1 MLTCWYRF
9 SADEELPD
17 SILEQ
22 LGALMDASH
31 ESCATLCESSCPEV
45 DELQRIAKDAG
56 AYGSRIT
63 GAGWGGCTVSIVA
76 EDRVEEFI
84 GKVKARYALY
94 KDLTDVQLR
103 EAIFATKPSSGA
115 FGELVLQSGL
125 ESS

>member
-1 MLTCWYRF
+1 MPEGEPVP
-9 SADEELPD
+9 EETLAA
-17 SILEQ
+17 

-63 GAGWGGCTVSIVA
+63 GAGWGGCTVSLVA

-84 GKVKARYALY
+84 GKVKARYARY

-125 ESS
+125 ELS